1 MTVLVV
7 GAGLA
12 GLVAARRL
20 AASGLDVRLF
30 ERRGEIGGRV
40 RTQRREGFT
49 LDRGFQVLFTAYP
62 AARRELDFDS
72 LDLRYFTPGA
82 TIARPSN
89 RSVLSDPFRDPHTAI
104 ETLFNDEISL
114 ADKLRVLIL
123 QRELRNRDPETIF
136 PGPEMSIETYLLN
149 RGFSRAFVDSFA
161 APFYGGITLDRSL
174 STAAAVFE
182 YTFKMLSEG
191 RIAVPAEGMGA
202 IPAQIA
208 TGARTAGV
216 RIETDTDVVAVE
228 STVDSDV
235 ASAGVTIDLGG
246 ETIHGDS
253 VIVATDPA
261 AARALTDIASIP
273 TDSRGCTTQYYA
285 LPQSKALET
294 GKRLLLNAHDD
305 EPNHIAP
312 LSAVAPEYAP
322 ADQQLLCATFLQS
335 SETETETDIDI
346 DADELAT
353 QSRTAL
359 ESWFPEYRFDDLTVV
374 RTDHVQFAQ
383 FDQPPGIHATV
394 PKVAAPDGPVYLA
407 GDYTGWS
414 SIQSAL
420 QSGRRAARAILNE

>member
-20 AASGLDVRLF
+20 AVAGLDVRLF

-62 AARRELDFDS
+62 AARRELDFDA
-72 LDLRYFTPGA
+72 LELRYFTPGA

-104 ETLFNDEISL
+104 ETLLNDEISL

-136 PGPEMSIETYLLN
+136 PGPEVSVETYLIN
-149 RGFSRAFVDSFA
+149 RGFSRTFVDSFA

-202 IPAQIA
+202 LPAQIA
-208 TGARTAGV
+208 AGARTAGV
-216 RIETDTDVVAVE
+216 QIETDTEVVAVE

-235 ASAGVTIDLGG
+235 PSADVTIDLGE

-253 VIVATDPA
+253 AIVATDPIT
-261 AARALTDIASIP
+261 ARALTDVASIP

-285 LPQSKALET
+285 LPQSEALAM
-294 GKRLLLNAHDD
+294 GKRLLLNAHDG

-322 ADQQLLCATFLQS
+322 ADQQLLCATFLRPPD
-335 SETETETDIDI
+335 TDADVGIDP
-346 DADELAT
+346 DELAT

-374 RTDHVQFAQ
+374 HTDHVQFAQ

-394 PKVAAPDGPVYLA
+394 PNVAAPDGSVYLA

-420 QSGRRAARAILNE
+420 QSGRRAARAILNEHN